1 MQRIADRYD
10 RAVQEQA
17 TRGKKYRF
25 KPGRNIIR
33 ILPAVGKMD
42 FPWKESG
49 MHYSLGPQKD
59 QSEFCPRLTNGDE
72 CPICKLVDQLY
83 REGTNEEKKQAR
95 ELKAT
100 RRFYF
105 NIIVREHED
114 LGVRVLESPETV
126 WTDILGL
133 YADEDDPIELHNEE
147 NGHDV
152 VVIRRGEGLNT
163 EYTTKVKRQPCP
175 ISDNGKQAAKWL
187 EECEDLNE
195 YVVVQDYDFL
205 DELLYGPKEGD
216 SKDGADPAKLK
227 AAEKEVEE
235 ELEDPD
241 DPEDPVE
248 ELEEPEDPDDGAEV
262 FEDPKEEEEE
272 KEEEKEEE
280 TDSKAASKYD
290 DDPDDLPHTRKV
302 GGAKTRARK
311 TIDDELKGRST
322 RRGTPRKK
330 AAAKTATTRRKRP

>member
-1 MQRIADRYD
+1 MDKKLMQRIADRYD

-25 KPGRNIIR
+25 RPGRNQIR
-33 ILPAVGKMD
+33 ILPAVGEMD

-83 REGTNEEKKQAR
+83 KEGTSEEKKQAR

-105 NIIVREHED
+105 NIIVREKEE

-163 EYTTKVKRQPCP
+163 EYTTKVKRQSSPVA
-175 ISDNGKQAAKWL
+175 SDGKQAAKWL
-187 EECEDLNE
+187 EDCEDLNE
-195 YVVVQDYDFL
+195 YVVLQDYDAL
-205 DELLYGPKEGD
+205 EELLYGPAETDGGKEE
-216 SKDGADPAKLK
+216 PEKLT
-227 AAEKEVEE
+227 AGEE
-235 ELEDPD
+235 EEDPIA
-241 DPEDPVE
+241 
-248 ELEEPEDPDDGAEV
+248 ELEEPEDPEDGAEV
-262 FEDPKEEEEE
+262 FEDPPEEEEE
-272 KEEEKEEE
+272 EA
-280 TDSKAASKYD
+280 KASGGKYD
-290 DDPDDLPHTRKV
+290 DDDDPEDEPRTRKV

-311 TIDDELKGRST
+311 AIDDEVKTRNT
-322 RRGTPRKK
+322 RRGRPPKK
-330 AAAKTATTRRKRP
+330 AAAAKTASRRRRQP